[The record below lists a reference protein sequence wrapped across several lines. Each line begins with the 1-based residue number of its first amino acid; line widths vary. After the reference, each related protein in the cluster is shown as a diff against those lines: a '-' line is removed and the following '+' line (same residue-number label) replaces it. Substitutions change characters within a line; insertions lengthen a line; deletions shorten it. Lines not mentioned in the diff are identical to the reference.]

1 MTITSETLVEE
12 ILDLDSRVVRYFIL
26 NKVKPFTCGGA
37 YPQTLSELLARYGVE
52 DVEAFIAGLN
62 TFIADEIESS

>member
-37 YPQTLSELLARYGVE
+37 YPQALGALLARYNVE
-52 DVEAFIAGLN
+52 DVEGFIAGLN
-62 TFIADEIESS
+62 EFIANGMESS